1 MIGQV
6 QYAVRLITK
15 HYVVFIW
22 RTTGLGGGVTVMR
35 YEGFG
40 NLSKGFAPTEGR
52 RSFCRRR
59 GWERGRCVATRARK
73 PMKKDQVV

>member
-1 MIGQV
+1 M
-6 QYAVRLITK
+6 
-15 HYVVFIW
+15 VVVLLW
-22 RTTGLGGGVTVMR
+22 MR

-52 RSFCRRR
+52 RSFCRRQ

-73 PMKKDQVV
+73 PMKKDKVV